1 LTLLMCPS
9 HAETLADVGWT
20 KQRII
25 EELERTR
32 SAPQATGTGQL
43 SGPEGVRIVVAGGPG
58 AWIGLVTGVGRWVT
72 KPVMLPSD
80 WDRLVKKYRNRVP
93 NYLRY

>member
-1 LTLLMCPS
+1 
-9 HAETLADVGWT
+9 
-20 KQRII
+20 
-25 EELERTR
+25 
-32 SAPQATGTGQL
+32 L

-72 KPVMLPSD
+72 KPVTLPSG
-80 WDRLVKKYRNRVP
+80 WDRLVKKYRDRVP